1 MLISENIILLIK
13 ITYLQAKLI
22 HSRGNRP
29 ICRSV
34 ADAVYVLETIAGYD
48 PNDANA
54 TREASTYIPTGGYTQ
69 FLRING
75 LAGKR
80 LGIVRNPFF
89 SFLNDSEVPLVFEQ
103 HFKTLR

>member
-1 MLISENIILLIK
+1 M
-13 ITYLQAKLI
+13 QAKHI
-22 HSRGNRP
+22 HSCGNRP

-48 PNDANA
+48 TNDANA
-54 TREASTYIPTGGYTQ
+54 TREASKYIPTGGYIQ
-69 FLRING
+69 FLKING

-89 SFLNDSEVPLVFEQ
+89 SFINDPEVTLAFEQ
-103 HFKTLR
+103 HFSTLR